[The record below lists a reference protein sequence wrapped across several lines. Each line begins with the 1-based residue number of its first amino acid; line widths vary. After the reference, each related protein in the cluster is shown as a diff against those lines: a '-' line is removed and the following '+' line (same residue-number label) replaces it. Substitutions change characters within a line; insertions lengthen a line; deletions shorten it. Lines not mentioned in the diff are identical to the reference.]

1 MYGLRRESRDVTTVP
16 NLHHELT
23 TDFSRVLKSHTPKH
37 FWCICRTRRFQVIMM
52 TTPERVLRTNYDN
65 L

>member
-16 NLHHELT
+16 ISHSHELT

-37 FWCICRTRRFQVIMM
+37 FWCICRTRRFQVSNNDDY
-52 TTPERVLRTNYDN
+52 TRKSTSNKL
-65 L
+65 